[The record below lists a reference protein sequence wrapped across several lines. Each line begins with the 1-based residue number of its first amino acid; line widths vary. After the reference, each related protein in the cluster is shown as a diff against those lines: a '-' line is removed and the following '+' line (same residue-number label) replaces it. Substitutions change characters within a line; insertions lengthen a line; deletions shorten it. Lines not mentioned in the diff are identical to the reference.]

1 MISIIIPARNEE
13 ARLGKTLAYLKE
25 CSPDEYMEIIVA
37 EGGSVDRTAHVARP
51 WATVVHGSDCSRAV
65 LMNTG
70 ARAARGEVF
79 FFLHADSFPPPG
91 FPEMIRAA
99 LAGPSVVGG
108 AFDQQFI
115 EPVFGLRLVT
125 ALDRIRYRLT
135 GNYFG
140 DQGIFVRRG
149 AFERVGGFPNRGI
162 LEDLEFSR
170 RLRQIGRTVL
180 IQKPLPTSG
189 RRFLNGGVA
198 RTFFW
203 IAVLL
208 ARHRLGMDTE
218 RYAAE
223 YRKENERRDAGRN
236 SDPGCKHLP
245 DSDVYPKR
253 R

>member
-1 MISIIIPARNEE
+1 MVRY
-13 ARLGKTLAYLKE
+13 R
-25 CSPDEYMEIIVA
+25 
-37 EGGSVDRTAHVARP
+37 
-51 WATVVHGSDCSRAV
+51 
-65 LMNTG
+65 
-70 ARAARGEVF
+70 VF

-99 LAGPSVVGG
+99 LADPSLVGG

-115 EPVFGLRLVT
+115 EPVFGLRLVS

-189 RRFLNGGVA
+189 RRFLDGGVA

-223 YRKENERRDAGRN
+223 YRKENERRGAGRN